1 MPLPPGNEDNLND
14 VFKPIVIGVTDY
26 TFLIFNRWGQ
36 QIYNTTDTELG
47 WNGTYLNKPCTD
59 DIYVWKCEFKNSV
72 SNQYQSHIGHVTLVR

>member
-1 MPLPPGNEDNLND
+1 MND

-36 QIYNTTDTELG
+36 QIYSTTDTESG

-59 DIYVWKCEFKNSV
+59 DVYVWKCEFKNIV
-72 SNQYQSHIGHVTLVR
+72 SHQFESHIGHVTLVR